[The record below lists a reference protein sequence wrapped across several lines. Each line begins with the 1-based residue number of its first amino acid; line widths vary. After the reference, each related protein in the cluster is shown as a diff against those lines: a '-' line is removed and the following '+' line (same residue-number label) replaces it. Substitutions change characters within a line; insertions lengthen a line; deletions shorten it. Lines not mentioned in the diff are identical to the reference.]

1 MRLLWIQPGA
11 IGDFIV
17 SLPGIAWVR
26 QKFKPE
32 WFEVWA
38 ERVNVPLVQASV
50 YANRAVALADT
61 GIDRYPQ
68 GEPLFKRLQE
78 FDRVLSWSEAGAA
91 AVSQRHANSCF
102 MQALPAGTSF
112 HVLDFKKAQLQNLF
126 GSALTGFPPHPR
138 IHWTAEDI
146 QFAKAFL
153 PNNQSH
159 PIAVIH
165 PGASGKRKCW
175 SAANFAA
182 MAVRLAEQ
190 KGMGIL
196 MAEGPLDASACDE
209 VSHLMAASLV
219 KAEPQRLRLNNLRQL
234 SAVLGRCALY
244 VGNDSGITHLAAA
257 SGTST
262 LAIFTATNP
271 KVWAPRGPVV
281 RVCVNP
287 TVDEAWARLSGPID

>member
-1 MRLLWIQPGA
+1 LA
-11 IGDFIV
+11 
-17 SLPGIAWVR
+17 
-26 QKFKPE
+26 
-32 WFEVWA
+32 
-38 ERVNVPLVQASV
+38 QASL
-50 YANRAVALADT
+50 YANHAVALADT

-68 GEPLFKRLQE
+68 PEPLFKRLQE
-78 FDRVLSWSEAGAA
+78 FDRVLSWSEASAA
-91 AVSQRHANSCF
+91 AVSQGHANSCF
-102 MQALPAGTSF
+102 MQALPAGTSL
-112 HVLDFKKAQLQNLF
+112 HVLDFKRAQLEKLV
-126 GSALTGFPPHPR
+126 GSVLTGFPPHPR

-146 QFAKAFL
+146 QFAKGL
-153 PNNQSH
+153 LTNNQSQ

-165 PGASGKRKCW
+165 PGASGKRKRW

-190 KGMGIL
+190 KGMRIL
-196 MAEGPLDASACDE
+196 LAEGPLDGSACDE
-209 VSHLMAASLV
+209 VANLLAASSV
-219 KAEPQRLRLNNLRQL
+219 KDEPPRLRLGNLRQL
-234 SAVLGRCALY
+234 SAVLGQCALY

-271 KVWAPRGPVV
+271 KVWAPRGPMV